1 MDTTF
6 LRELS
11 LLVRSPKKGIDEIFW
26 FGTLEKGIKAG
37 LAGWCATHM
46 LGFTLGIVLL
56 PLVAAFGGF
65 LLGFIPAVYGIF
77 SILRE
82 VIGLGMYWFVGS
94 FILWKLLSVL
104 LDREFDFKQVLMG
117 TAYIEGYTG
126 ALGLALI
133 LASIICIY
141 LAPILMVLLVP
152 LGLAYV
158 GAVIYVAV
166 MLLSRLMN
174 VEPLTVGALYVVLFI
189 INLLYNWIMR
199 ILFA

>member
-37 LAGWCATHM
+37 LTGWCATHM
-46 LGFTLGIVLL
+46 LGFALGIILL
-56 PLVAAFGGF
+56 PLVASFGGF

-82 VIGLGMYWFVGS
+82 VIGLGIYWFVGS

-104 LDREFDFKQVLMG
+104 LDQEFDFKQVLMG

-133 LASIICIY
+133 LVSIICIY
-141 LAPILMVLLVP
+141 IAPILMVLLVP
-152 LGLAYV
+152 LALAYM

-174 VEPLTVGALYVVLFI
+174 VEPLTVGAVYVILFI
-189 INLLYNWIMR
+189 INHLYNWIMR

>member
-46 LGFTLGIVLL
+46 LGFALGIVLL

-65 LLGFIPAVYGIF
+65 FLGFIPAVYGIF

-82 VIGLGMYWFVGS
+82 VIGLGIYWFVGS

-133 LASIICIY
+133 LVSIICIY

>member
-46 LGFTLGIVLL
+46 LGFALGIVLF

-133 LASIICIY
+133 LVSIICIY

-174 VEPLTVGALYVVLFI
+174 VEPLTVGAVYVVLFI

>member
-46 LGFTLGIVLL
+46 LGFALGIVLL

-104 LDREFDFKQVLMG
+104 LDREFDYKQVLMG

-141 LAPILMVLLVP
+141 LAPILMILLVP

-174 VEPLTVGALYVVLFI
+174 VEPLTVGAVYVVLFL

>member
-6 LRELS
+6 LREIS

-37 LAGWCATHM
+37 LTGWCATHM
-46 LGFTLGIVLL
+46 LGFALGIVLL
-56 PLVAAFGGF
+56 PLVVAFGGF

-77 SILRE
+77 SIIRE
-82 VIGLGMYWFVGS
+82 VIGLGIYWFVGS

-126 ALGLALI
+126 VLGLALI
-133 LASIICIY
+133 LVSIICIY
-141 LAPILMVLLVP
+141 LAPVLMVLLVP
-152 LGLAYV
+152 LALAYV

-174 VEPLTVGALYVVLFI
+174 VEPLTVGAVYVVLFI

>member
-141 LAPILMVLLVP
+141 LAPILMILLVP

-174 VEPLTVGALYVVLFI
+174 VEPLTVGTVYVVLFL

>member
-37 LAGWCATHM
+37 LTGWCATHM
-46 LGFTLGIVLL
+46 LGFALGIILL
-56 PLVAAFGGF
+56 PLVASFGGF

-82 VIGLGMYWFVGS
+82 VIGLGIYWFVGS

-133 LASIICIY
+133 LVSIICIY
-141 LAPILMVLLVP
+141 ITPILMVLLVP
-152 LGLAYV
+152 LGLAYM

-174 VEPLTVGALYVVLFI
+174 VEPLTVGAVYVILFI
-189 INLLYNWIMR
+189 INHLYNWIMR

>member
-46 LGFTLGIVLL
+46 LGFALGIILL

-82 VIGLGMYWFVGS
+82 VIGLGIYWFVGS

-104 LDREFDFKQVLMG
+104 LDQEFDFKQVLMG

-133 LASIICIY
+133 LVSIICIY
-141 LAPILMVLLVP
+141 IAPILMVLLVP
-152 LGLAYV
+152 LALAYV

-174 VEPLTVGALYVVLFI
+174 VEPLTVGAIYVILFI

>member
-46 LGFTLGIVLL
+46 LGFALGIVLL
-56 PLVAAFGGF
+56 PLAAAFGGF

-133 LASIICIY
+133 LVSIVCIY

-174 VEPLTVGALYVVLFI
+174 VEPLTVGAVYVVLFI

>member
-46 LGFTLGIVLL
+46 LGFALGIVLL

-117 TAYIEGYTG
+117 TAYIEGYTV

-133 LASIICIY
+133 LVSIICIY

-174 VEPLTVGALYVVLFI
+174 VEPLTVGAVYVVLFI

>member
-46 LGFTLGIVLL
+46 LGFALGIVLL

-65 LLGFIPAVYGIF
+65 FLGFIPAVYGIF

-82 VIGLGMYWFVGS
+82 VIGLGIYWFVGS

-117 TAYIEGYTG
+117 IAYIEGYTG

-133 LASIICIY
+133 LVSIICIY

>member
-46 LGFTLGIVLL
+46 LGFALGIILL
-56 PLVAAFGGF
+56 PLVAAFGGL

-82 VIGLGMYWFVGS
+82 VIGLGIYWFVGS

-133 LASIICIY
+133 LVSIICIY

-152 LGLAYV
+152 LGLAYM

-174 VEPLTVGALYVVLFI
+174 VEPLTVGAIYVILFI
-189 INLLYNWIMR
+189 INHLYNWIMR

>member
-46 LGFTLGIVLL
+46 LGFALGIVLL

-141 LAPILMVLLVP
+141 LAPIMMILLVP

-174 VEPLTVGALYVVLFI
+174 VEPLTVGAVYVVLFL

>member
-46 LGFTLGIVLL
+46 LGFALGIVLL

-133 LASIICIY
+133 LVSIICIY

-158 GAVIYVAV
+158 GAVIYVAA

-174 VEPLTVGALYVVLFI
+174 VEPLTVGAVYVVLFI

>member
-26 FGTLEKGIKAG
+26 FGTLEKGITAG

-46 LGFTLGIVLL
+46 LGFALGIVLL

-104 LDREFDFKQVLMG
+104 LDREFDYKQVLMG

-133 LASIICIY
+133 LVSIICIY

-174 VEPLTVGALYVVLFI
+174 VEPLTVGAVYVVLFL

>member
-141 LAPILMVLLVP
+141 LAPILMILLVP

-174 VEPLTVGALYVVLFI
+174 VEPLTVGAVYVVLFL

>member
-11 LLVRSPKKGIDEIFW
+11 LLVRSPKKGIDEIFC

-46 LGFTLGIVLL
+46 LGFVLGIVLL

-133 LASIICIY
+133 LVSIICIY

-174 VEPLTVGALYVVLFI
+174 VEPLTVGAVYVVLFI

>member
-6 LRELS
+6 LREIS

-37 LAGWCATHM
+37 LTGWCATHM
-46 LGFTLGIVLL
+46 LGFALGIVLL
-56 PLVAAFGGF
+56 PLVVAFGGF

-77 SILRE
+77 SIIRE
-82 VIGLGMYWFVGS
+82 VIGLGIYWFVGS

-126 ALGLALI
+126 VLGLALI
-133 LASIICIY
+133 LVSIICIY
-141 LAPILMVLLVP
+141 LAPVLMVLLVP
-152 LGLAYV
+152 LALAYV
-158 GAVIYVAV
+158 GTVIYVAV

-174 VEPLTVGALYVVLFI
+174 VEPLTVGAVYVVLFI

>member
-6 LRELS
+6 LREIS

-37 LAGWCATHM
+37 LTGWCATHI
-46 LGFTLGIVLL
+46 LGFALGIVLL
-56 PLVAAFGGF
+56 PLVVAFGGF

-77 SILRE
+77 SIIRE
-82 VIGLGMYWFVGS
+82 VIGLGIYWFVGS

-104 LDREFDFKQVLMG
+104 LDRDFDFKQVLMG

-133 LASIICIY
+133 LVSIICIY
-141 LAPILMVLLVP
+141 LAPVLMVLLIP
-152 LGLAYV
+152 FALAYV

-166 MLLSRLMN
+166 MLLSRLMK
-174 VEPLTVGALYVVLFI
+174 VEPLTVGAVYVVLFI

>member
-133 LASIICIY
+133 LVSIVCIY

-174 VEPLTVGALYVVLFI
+174 VEPLTVGAVYVVLFI

>member
-46 LGFTLGIVLL
+46 LGFALGIVLL

-141 LAPILMVLLVP
+141 LAPILMILLVP

>member
-37 LAGWCATHM
+37 LTGWCATHM
-46 LGFTLGIVLL
+46 LGFALGIILL
-56 PLVAAFGGF
+56 PLVASFGGF

-82 VIGLGMYWFVGS
+82 VIGLGIYWFVGS

-133 LASIICIY
+133 LVSIICIY
-141 LAPILMVLLVP
+141 IAPILMFLLVP
-152 LGLAYV
+152 LGLAYM

-174 VEPLTVGALYVVLFI
+174 VEPLTVGAIYVILFI
-189 INLLYNWIMR
+189 INHLYNWIMR